1 MNDLIILDFEQR
13 QLSLA
18 AAAERQRA
26 VVLQNAKLI
35 WEVKDPAQ
43 QQEAVHAQ
51 SDLDGLLRDIEKS
64 REATKAP
71 LLEMGR
77 TLDAQAREFC
87 APLKKESLRVAGL
100 ITDFQQLEQA
110 KARAAE
116 ETKRAEER
124 RIAEQQ
130 RQAELAT
137 IRAAEVQRQK
147 LQKEQEELQRQHALA
162 NEREKKILE
171 AQQAELDR
179 QKALAEAKSHEE
191 LDRIQAEASRRQA
204 EIAAQPVI
212 EPARATGQ
220 RVVTDWEVTVSDVW
234 ALARAHPMCVTITPR
249 VGEIKNLLKAGQ
261 KVAGVVAKE
270 ITVSR
275 TVASRPI
282 NV

>member
-87 APLKKESLRVAGL
+87 APLKKESLRVASL

-116 ETKRAEER
+116 EARRAEER
-124 RIAEQQ
+124 RIVEQQ

-137 IRAAEVQRQK
+137 IRAAEMQRQK
-147 LQKEQEELQRQHALA
+147 LQKEQEELQRQHAQA
-162 NEREKKILE
+162 SEREKTILE
-171 AQQAELDR
+171 AQQAEIDR

-191 LDRIQAEASRRQA
+191 LDRIQAEASRRQS

-220 RVVTDWEVTVSDVW
+220 RVVTDWEVTVADVW

-249 VGEIKNLLKAGQ
+249 IGEIKTLLKAGQ

-270 ITVSR
+270 ITISR
-275 TVASRPI
+275 TTATKAI